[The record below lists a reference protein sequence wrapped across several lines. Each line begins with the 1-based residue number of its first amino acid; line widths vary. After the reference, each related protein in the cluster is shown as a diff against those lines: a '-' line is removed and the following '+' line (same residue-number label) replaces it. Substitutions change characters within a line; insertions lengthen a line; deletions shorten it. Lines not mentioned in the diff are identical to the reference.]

1 LKLQGQNYLQM
12 RCLQLIFFS
21 ILLCLSACQPDKTI
35 EKQSPIIATAVAKDF
50 EEAKQVSATTAN
62 GLEMNLWAPGPLL
75 SNAVALTFDNQGVA
89 YVSETQRRKSSDL
102 DIRQHRDWMV
112 DDIGLQTIEDTRAF
126 HLKKLATELSEKNT
140 WQEDFNEDGI
150 HDYRDLEVQSE
161 YIRRVWDS
169 DGDGRAD
176 KSQLYAE
183 GFNDML
189 TGVAAGILHYDD
201 EVFLT
206 AAPDVYRLKD
216 TNNDGVADERSIIS
230 HGYGIHIAFA
240 GHDMSGLTMGPDG
253 RLYWSIG
260 DIGVNVVDANGKRW
274 AYPNQGAVMRANPDG
289 SDFEVY
295 AHGVRNPQEIAFD
308 AFGNLLS
315 VDNDGDHRGEHERYI
330 HIVEGSDTG
339 WRINWQF
346 GKYNEPND
354 SYKVW
359 MDEKL
364 SVPHFPGQA
373 AYLLPPLALAYD
385 GPAGFAYNPGTALG
399 TEWENYFFAS
409 YFKATSA
416 KSKIQA
422 FKIKPKGAS
431 FEITNEKDVVGG
443 IVPTGITFAADGAL
457 YINDWKDSYD
467 KKPTGRIWQLKAKK
481 PHPQQ
486 QETQI
491 LLKEGVGNKSV
502 SELNQL
508 IAHADQRIRMAAQ
521 FALVKK
527 KEATTLLSIAKN
539 NTELLARIHAIW
551 GIGQLARKEVKEATP
566 LLAFLSDENE
576 YIRAQAAKVI
586 GDAKY
591 APAFTKLVAL
601 LQDTS
606 PKVQFFAAE
615 ALGKLGDKN
624 AFQPLVN
631 LLEQVAE
638 NDPHLRHAVIYA
650 LSRLNTANSIAEL
663 ATHPSKHVRIG
674 AVVALRMMQSPKVA
688 GFLNDTEALVLAEA
702 ARAINDDFS
711 IPDALPA
718 LANALDRTEIKNEAF
733 IRRAINAN
741 LRMANATNAL
751 RLAKYANTK
760 GVPENLRTDAL
771 WALGCWA
778 KPPVLDRVDNRY
790 RELSGHQ
797 VEAAQKA
804 ISTIFSQLLV
814 ENSTLKAAVIT
825 AAGRT
830 KFQQANDKI
839 FTIFKQQKEKTSVRI
854 AALNALADLKSENLV
869 AAINIALIDKEVE
882 LRKNA
887 QTLLENV
894 DLPAP
899 TLVSMFEKILDNNTI
914 SEKQKALASVA
925 KINDTSAADL
935 LKKWLDKLISTDLT
949 PALQLDVMEAIEK
962 SAFEDL
968 KGVKGDF
975 ESSLADAPIL
985 TQYESTLFGG
995 DKAKGQQIFSR
1006 NTTAQC
1012 LRCHA
1017 IKGYGGEVGP
1027 ALDGINDKLSREDLL
1042 LSLVDPNARIAPGYG
1057 TVILKLK
1064 DGKELAG
1071 ILMEETAANLQIK
1084 MGDKPIQII
1093 DKNSIQ
1099 ERENLPSGMFDI
1111 GEILDK
1117 AQIRDLVAFL
1127 VELK

>member
-1 LKLQGQNYLQM
+1 MK
-12 RCLQLIFFS
+12 CLQFTFFTF
-21 ILLCLSACQPDKTI
+21 LLCFFACQADKVT
-35 EKQSPIIATAVAKDF
+35 ETQAPIIASAEAKDF
-50 EEAKQVSATTAN
+50 EEANQVSATIAD

-75 SNAVALTFDNQGVA
+75 SNAVALTFDNQGIA
-89 YVSETQRRKSSDL
+89 YVSETQRRKSSDI
-102 DIRQHRDWMV
+102 DIRQHPDWMV
-112 DDIGLQTIEDTRAF
+112 EDIGLQTIEDTRAF
-126 HLKKLATELSEKNT
+126 HLKKLATALSEENT
-140 WQEDFNEDGI
+140 WQADFNEDGI
-150 HDYRDLEVQSE
+150 HDYRDLTVQSE
-161 YIRRVWDS
+161 YIRRIWDS

-176 KSQLYAE
+176 ESQLYAE
-183 GFNDML
+183 GFKEMV
-189 TGVAAGILHYDD
+189 TGVAAGILSYDED
-201 EVFLT
+201 IFLT
-206 AAPDVYRLKD
+206 VAPDVYRLKD
-216 TNNDGVADERSIIS
+216 TNKDGVADERSIIS

-274 AYPNQGAVMRANPDG
+274 AYPNQGAVMRSNPDG

-346 GKYNEPND
+346 GKYKEPND
-354 SYKVW
+354 RYKVW

-373 AYLLPPLALAYD
+373 AYLLPPLALAYN

-399 TEWENYFFAS
+399 KAWEDYFFAS
-409 YFKATSA
+409 YFTGSSA
-416 KSKIQA
+416 RSKIQA

-431 FEITNEKDVVGG
+431 FEITDEKEVVGG
-443 IVPTGITFAADGAL
+443 IVPTGITFAPDGAL
-457 YINDWKDSYD
+457 YINDWKDSYS
-467 KKPTGRIWQLKAKK
+467 KKPTGRIWRLKAKNQ
-481 PHPQQ
+481 HPLQE
-486 QETQI
+486 ETQT

-502 SELNQL
+502 TELSQL

-527 KEATTLLSIAKN
+527 KETATLLSIAQN
-539 NTELLARIHAIW
+539 DPNLLARIHAIW
-551 GIGQLARKEVKEATP
+551 GIGQLARKDVKEAAP
-566 LLAFLSDENE
+566 LLSFLRDENE
-576 YIRAQAAKVI
+576 YIRAQTAKVI

-591 APAFTKLVAL
+591 DPAYNQLIKL

-615 ALGKLGDKN
+615 ALGKLGNKN

-638 NDPHLRHAVIYA
+638 NDPHLRHAVMYA
-650 LSRLNTANSIAEL
+650 LSRLNIANSLAEL
-663 ATHPSKHVRIG
+663 TNHPSKYVRIG
-674 AVVALRMMQSPKVA
+674 AVVALRTMQSPKIA
-688 GFLNDTEALVLAEA
+688 DFLKDKEALVLAEA

-741 LRMANATNAL
+741 LRMAKGAHAL
-751 RLAKYANTK
+751 RLAKYARTK
-760 GVPENLRTDAL
+760 GLPEKLRTDAL

-778 KPPVLDRVDNRY
+778 NPPVLDRVDNRY
-790 RELSGHQ
+790 RKLKGHK
-797 VEAAQKA
+797 VEAAKKA
-804 ISTIFSQLLV
+804 FSTIYSPLLTESNQL
-814 ENSTLKAAVIT
+814 KIAWIT
-825 AAGRT
+825 AAGRIQ
-830 KFQQANDKI
+830 FQQANDKI
-839 FTIFKQQKEKTSVRI
+839 FSIFKQKEENIAVKI
-854 AALNALADLKSENLV
+854 AALNTLATLKSEKLTE
-869 AAINIALIDKEVE
+869 AINLALVDKEVT
-882 LRKNA
+882 LRNNA
-887 QTLLENV
+887 QTLLEKV

-899 TLVSMFEKILDNNTI
+899 TLVNMLEKILDENTI
-914 SEKQKALASVA
+914 TEKQKALASLA
-925 KINDTSAADL
+925 KINDASAADL
-935 LKKWLDKLISTDLT
+935 LSKWLDKLFHKTLNPT
-949 PALQLDVMEAIEK
+949 LQLDVLTAIEQSSFEELK
-962 SAFEDL
+962 AAKIAFENN
-968 KGVKGDF
+968 
-975 ESSLADAPIL
+975 LADSTIL
-985 TQYESTLFGG
+985 TQYESTLYGG
-995 DKAKGQQIFSR
+995 NKIKGQQIFYK

-1017 IKGYGGEVGP
+1017 IKGAGGEVGP
-1027 ALDGINDKLSREDLL
+1027 ALDGIGTQLNRTDLL
-1042 LSLVDPNARIAPGYG
+1042 LSLVAPNARIAPGYG
-1057 TVILKLK
+1057 TVILTLK

-1071 ILMEETAANLQIK
+1071 TLMKETEHQLHIK
-1084 MGDKPIQII
+1084 IGNKPIQTVE
-1093 DKNSIQ
+1093 KSSIQ

-1117 AQIRDLVAFL
+1117 VQIRDLMAFL